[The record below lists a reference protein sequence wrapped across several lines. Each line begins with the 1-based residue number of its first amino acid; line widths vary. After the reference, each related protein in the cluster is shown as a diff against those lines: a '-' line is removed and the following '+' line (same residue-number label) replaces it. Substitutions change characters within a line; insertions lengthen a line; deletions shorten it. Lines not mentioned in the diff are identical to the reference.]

1 MPIFFAIVDAVAANA
16 LTPTALENLPL
27 ARARRS
33 SAAARHA
40 V

>member
-1 MPIFFAIVDAVAANA
+1 MPIFLALVDVVAANA

-33 SAAARHA
+33 SAAPRHT